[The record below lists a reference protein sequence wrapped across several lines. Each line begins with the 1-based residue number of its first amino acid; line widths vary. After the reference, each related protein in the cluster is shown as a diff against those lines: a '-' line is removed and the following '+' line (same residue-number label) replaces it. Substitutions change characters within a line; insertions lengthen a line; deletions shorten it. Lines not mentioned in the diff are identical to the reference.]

1 MPKGKYQSLSMTNC
15 EAICSKKTCLGFC
28 KKCPH
33 RSGTLPKVTVNGS
46 RQRRNPTLISG
57 PRVRLVAKSN
67 TITFVLAIFLRPY
80 SFQ

>member
-33 RSGTLPKVTVNGS
+33 RNDILPEVNVHGS
-46 RQRRNPTLISG
+46 RQWRNL
-57 PRVRLVAKSN
+57 
-67 TITFVLAIFLRPY
+67 TIFKTYFA
-80 SFQ
+80 SS